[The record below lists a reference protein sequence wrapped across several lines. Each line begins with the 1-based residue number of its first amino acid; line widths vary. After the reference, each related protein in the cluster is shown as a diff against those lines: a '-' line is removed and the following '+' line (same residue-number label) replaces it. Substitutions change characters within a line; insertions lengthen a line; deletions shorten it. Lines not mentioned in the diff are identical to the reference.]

1 MNTVEKSI
9 FDALASGRG
18 VNLPGLGSLSVVRQ
32 PAGFVSGKV
41 LRPPHNKVAFSSEQH
56 EGYLS
61 LSGSEYDTWFAT
73 AVRGRNVVEIG
84 GTGVLRDGVFYP
96 SVELFSAL
104 NPDGAEPVVLRR
116 RPLLWRKTACAVALI
131 AGAVIGCVI
140 WLDGRLSGMAED
152 ADSLLVADM
161 QEAAITEAA
170 ASEFSEQD
178 ALLSAEES
186 GNAGPS
192 EEVAAEDSVPVV
204 DEPVSERGDAVDVSE
219 AAVVYHVVAGVFSEE
234 ANADKLIARDA
245 LGIGSANYVKVPF
258 AGGKTLVSAF
268 AATSQ
273 DEALARRRS
282 LCGTSGD
289 LWIYRQER

>member
-18 VNLPGLGSLSVVRQ
+18 VNLPGLGSLFVVRQ

-41 LRPPHNKVAFSSEQH
+41 LRPPHNKVAFSPEQH

-61 LSGSEYDTWFAT
+61 LSGREYDAWFAA
-73 AVRGRNVVEIG
+73 AVRDRKVVEIG

-116 RPLLWRKTACAVALI
+116 RPLLWWKTAVSVVLI
-131 AGAVIGCVI
+131 AGAVIGGVI
-140 WLDGRLSGMAED
+140 WLDGHLSGMAED
-152 ADSLLVADM
+152 ADRSLVADI
-161 QEAAITEAA
+161 QDVASAEAA
-170 ASEFSEQD
+170 AADHLERD
-178 ALLSAEES
+178 ALVSTVES
-186 GNAGPS
+186 GSAVPS
-192 EEVAAEDSVPVV
+192 EEVAADSAPVV
-204 DEPVSERGDAVDVSE
+204 AEPVSETGAAADVSE

-234 ANADKLIARDA
+234 ANADKLIARDD
-245 LGIGSANYVKVPF
+245 LGIGSANYIKVPF

-268 AATSQ
+268 STTSQ
-273 DEALARRRS
+273 EEALARRRL

>member
-61 LSGSEYDTWFAT
+61 LSGREYDAWFEAM
-73 AVRGRNVVEIG
+73 VRGRKIVEIG

-116 RPLLWRKTACAVALI
+116 RPLLWWKTAVSVVLI
-131 AGAVIGCVI
+131 AGAVIGGVI
-140 WLDGRLSGMAED
+140 WLDGHLSGMSEV
-152 ADSLLVADM
+152 ADRSLVADI
-161 QEAAITEAA
+161 QAA
-170 ASEFSEQD
+170 ASAEAAVSDPSDQD
-178 ALLSAEES
+178 AVVSTEGNGSAVQ
-186 GNAGPS
+186 S
-192 EEVAAEDSVPVV
+192 EDVAVDAVSVV
-204 DEPVSERGDAVDVSE
+204 DGTVSETGGAADVSA

-268 AATSQ
+268 STTSQ
-273 DEALARRRS
+273 EEALARRRL